1 MNNDTLK
8 MFVRY
13 AIAIAI
19 SFATARGWISDAA
32 GGTISQVAEQLLGL
46 LVAFTP
52 AFYAAAKIDNS
63 RKI

>member
-1 MNNDTLK
+1 MNNDTIK
-8 MFVRY
+8 MFARY

-46 LVAFTP
+46 LAAVTP
-52 AFYAAAKIDNS
+52 ALYAAAKIDNS
-63 RKI
+63 RKT